1 MPNKNIKKYKD
12 TPIST
17 ADAAVIDMVLA
28 CVKNQGGRPIIYPD
42 NEQGLQS
49 FNDNTVEFFE
59 YLNTVNTRL
68 TLEGDKGLIPD
79 IELWCSYLGVSRAT
93 LHRLYDRGGVWSDR
107 IDYYKNLIAAA
118 KKELMLRGSIPAIVG
133 VFDLAN
139 NHGYKNTSEFKLT
152 ADIKAKSEDAIAAY
166 QLPDLESEST
176 QLNALE
182 DNNGAA
188 LGMISAPN
196 VGEPQGDNKS
206 DWSDMM

>member
-28 CVKNQGGRPIIYPD
+28 CVKNQGGRPIVYSD
-42 NEQGLQS
+42 NEQGLEL
-49 FNDNTVEFFE
+49 FNDNTVEYFK

-68 TLEGDKGLIPD
+68 SLEGDKGLIPD
-79 IELWCSYLGVSRAT
+79 IELWCAHIGISRAT
-93 LHRLYDRGGVWSDR
+93 LHRLYDRGGVWSDM

-118 KKELMLRGSIPAIVG
+118 KKQLMLRGTISSVLA

-139 NHGYKNTSEFKLT
+139 NHSYKNTSEFKLT
-152 ADIKAKSEDAIAAY
+152 ADIKAKSEDAISAY

-176 QLNALE
+176 QLNAIT

-188 LGMISAPN
+188 LGMISTPN
-196 VGEPQGDNKS
+196 VEEPQGDNKS